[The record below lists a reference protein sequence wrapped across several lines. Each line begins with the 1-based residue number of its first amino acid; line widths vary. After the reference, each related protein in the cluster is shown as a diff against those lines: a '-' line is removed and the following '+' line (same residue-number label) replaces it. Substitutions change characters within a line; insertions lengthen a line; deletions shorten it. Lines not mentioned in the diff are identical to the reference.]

1 LNPFTSFCLFC
12 CPEGKRRLERQ
23 YFFKEDFMFRHQKDL
38 QYEVKVERS
47 DPMLARQIQEVLGGQ
62 FGEMT
67 VMMQYLFQG
76 FNCRGEEKYR
86 DLLMD
91 IGTEEIGHV
100 EMLCSLISQ
109 LLDEASPEDQE
120 KAAEDPQIA
129 AIMGGVNPQHLIMSG
144 LGAAPTNSNGV
155 PWNGAYIV
163 ASGNLLADMRS
174 NLHAESQGR
183 LQVSRLYHMTKD
195 EGVRS
200 VFRNMLARD
209 RYHQYQW
216 LAAIEELETKNGVVV
231 PSSFPGEEEEEAQS
245 EAYKLFNLSEGEESS
260 EGLWARGSAQ
270 DGSGDFEYVSDP
282 VPKGQKPE
290 HKIPSSALHHDLPA
304 EK

>member
-1 LNPFTSFCLFC
+1 
-12 CPEGKRRLERQ
+12 
-23 YFFKEDFMFRHQKDL
+23 MFRHQKEL
-38 QYEVKVERS
+38 QFEVKVEGP

-76 FNCRGEEKYR
+76 FNCRGEEKYK
-86 DLLMD
+86 DMLMD

-109 LLDEASPEDQE
+109 LLDGASPEDQAE
-120 KAAEDPQIA
+120 AAKDPATA
-129 AIMGGVNPQHLIMSG
+129 AIMGGINPQHLLVSG
-144 LGAAPTNSNGV
+144 LGAMPTNSNGV

-183 LQVSRLYHMTKD
+183 LQVARLYHMTKD
-195 EGVRS
+195 EGVRKT
-200 VFRNMLARD
+200 FRKMLARD

-216 LAAIEELETKNGVVV
+216 LAAIEELEEKKGIVV
-231 PSSFPGEEEEEAQS
+231 PASFPPEAEQEAQP
-245 EAYKLFNLSEGEESS
+245 EAYEFWSLSEGDASS
-260 EGLWARGSAQ
+260 KGPWATGSAP
-270 DGSGDFEYVSDP
+270 DGSGEFVYIAEP
-282 VPKGQKPE
+282 VPKGHAPNPPVPATE
-290 HKIPSSALHHDLPA
+290 LHHDLD
-304 EK
+304 EKKIQK